1 MPMDEPNVIVSPND
15 TTISGPRS
23 SSVSIATP
31 PHFLRGIHLS
41 ACDVL
46 ALPDPPSPPRSS
58 KLSRRRRRASLALQD
73 STNRNR
79 VDTTTEEMQP
89 EHSFPREE
97 SKRHRSRSMRRNKPN
112 RLPPP
117 GSSLLSSGKHV
128 PSLTAA
134 HQPSPTKKRRRHSLA
149 TVRSPAEA
157 KTRAP
162 LPDLAQKLAEI
173 QSLVRA
179 WTAPTAPSNTVEIAS
194 KVAAIADYPLD
205 HRKGDVGSESQRLHN
220 SQLLVERLGPQL
232 RRLDQ
237 AKRSDQEMC
246 ANITECEAIKCK
258 KTAHYRYSHIT
269 GRAVCADE
277 YEQRYTI
284 MLQEMQTAASRQ
296 WSHYFDQLRANGAK
310 SSTPLVPSLAM
321 CNANEGVVEKLE
333 PVENGLESSS
343 TFMDDPA
350 SPTTGELRDPLTMPL
365 PAFHDNDEAI
375 FAGDMALPLDLE
387 ETPPVEQQP
396 EASPPLSS
404 PRKVSACR
412 EDLIRPEVSILL
424 RDHLHD
430 VVAADDDDD
439 DDPDIV
445 QAEQD
450 LWAKIDVALSEYSQ
464 QVVRIRQARQQPV
477 LSPTVEA

>member
-1 MPMDEPNVIVSPND
+1 MDEPNAILSPND
-15 TTISGPRS
+15 TTIAGPRS

-58 KLSRRRRRASLALQD
+58 KLSRRRRRASSLALQD

-79 VDTTTEEMQP
+79 TNTATEEMPP

-97 SKRHRSRSMRRNKPN
+97 LKRHRSRSTRRSKPN

-117 GSSLLSSGKHV
+117 GSSLLCKH
-128 PSLTAA
+128 LTAA

-149 TVRSPAEA
+149 AVRSPAEA
-157 KTRAP
+157 TTRAP

-173 QSLVRA
+173 QSLIHA
-179 WTAPTAPSNTVEIAS
+179 WTAPTAPSNAVEIAN

-205 HRKGDVGSESQRLHN
+205 HRKGDVSNDSQRLHN

-269 GRAVCADE
+269 GRTVCADE

-310 SSTPLVPSLAM
+310 STASSKSSTPLMPSPVM
-321 CNANEGVVEKLE
+321 SNTNEGVIEKLE
-333 PVENGLESSS
+333 PVDNGLEGSS
-343 TFMDDPA
+343 TIVDDPA
-350 SPTTGELRDPLTMPL
+350 SPATDGLGDPLTLPV
-365 PAFHDNDEAI
+365 PAFHDEDEAI
-375 FAGDMALPLDLE
+375 FASDMTSSLDLQEALPAE
-387 ETPPVEQQP
+387 HHPV
-396 EASPPLSS
+396 ASPPLSL

-412 EDLIRPEVSILL
+412 EDLIQPEVSILL
-424 RDHLHD
+424 RDHLD
-430 VVAADDDDD
+430 VVIAANDDD
-439 DDPDIV
+439 DDPDIM